1 MTSPR
6 IVVDSNIVISG
17 FLFGGTPA
25 RVLRAIVEGKARCF
39 TSLPILDEVRGV
51 LQRPKF
57 GLAPEQVLSFVEEFR
72 LLCEV
77 VAPRAV
83 VHMIGEDPAD
93 DRILECAIEARA
105 EAVVSG
111 DSHLLKLREW
121 RSIGILSPT
130 DFMKEIGGQYGVAR
144 SGAKPRHL

>member
-1 MTSPR
+1 VTPPR
-6 IVVDSNIVISG
+6 IVVDSNVVISG

-25 RVLRAIVEGKARCF
+25 RVLGAVVEGKARGF

-57 GLAPEQVLSFVEEFR
+57 GLAPEQVLSFVEEFH

-77 VAPRAV
+77 IAPRTGVRVIA
-83 VHMIGEDPAD
+83 EDPAD
-93 DRILECAIEARA
+93 DRILECAVEAKA
-105 EAVVSG
+105 DVIVSG
-111 DSHLLKLREW
+111 DSHLLELREW

-130 DFMKEIGGQYGVAR
+130 DFMKDIGRRHGVAR
-144 SGAKPRHL
+144 YGAKPRRP